1 MKIIYALIAACLS
14 LQACNNSA
22 PTSSAAVT
30 ANELA
35 AAWQYEDDPAIVAAA
50 PVTAT
55 DGVYVDDFGYTATVT
70 TPRPIETDLGFYID
84 EDGEIVYHFITTPP
98 ETEAPPWP

>member
-22 PTSSAAVT
+22 PTASSGIT
-30 ANELA
+30 ANEIA
-35 AAWQYEDDPAIVAAA
+35 AASLYEDDTAIVAAA
-50 PVTAT
+50 PVTPT
-55 DGVYVDDFGYTATVT
+55 DWVYVDDFGYTATVT
-70 TPRPIETDLGFYID
+70 TPRRIETDLGFYID

-98 ETEAPPWP
+98 ETETPPWP